1 MTSRVAIL
9 VSSGS
14 AHSALTEGLQDCMA
28 EVAYYP
34 TVGALLQAGNQ
45 PDILL
50 IDLPHF
56 SLLRG
61 REPVACLRLSRRGRI
76 LLVLSLSD
84 TLDAAPLLPF
94 ADAWIFTDAIGGRA
108 RPLIA
113 LGRESH
119 TALPAQLLSQA
130 GIDQMRLTLLDRLSP
145 AEHRCLLA
153 LGQGLN
159 NRNIGKA
166 LGLPETTV
174 KSLVRS
180 MLSRLHFRNRT
191 EAGVFSARNQEA
203 IRSTCPG
210 SILH

>member
-9 VSSGS
+9 VSS
-14 AHSALTEGLQDCMA
+14 AAIDSALSEGLWDHVQ
-28 EVAYYP
+28 ELSHYP
-34 TVGALLQAGNQ
+34 SVGALLQAAIQ

-56 SLLRG
+56 SLLRE

-76 LLVLSLSD
+76 LLVLSLAE

-94 ADAWIFTDAIGGRA
+94 ADAWIFTDSIRGRA
-108 RPLIA
+108 RPLVT
-113 LGRESH
+113 LGREAH
-119 TALPAQLLSQA
+119 TALPPQLLSQS
-130 GIDQMRLTLLDRLSP
+130 GIDQMRLPLLDRLSP

-166 LGLPETTV
+166 LGLPEATV

-191 EAGVFSARNQEA
+191 EAGVFAARNQA
-203 IRSTCPG
+203 TIQSAGHDR
-210 SILH
+210 ILH